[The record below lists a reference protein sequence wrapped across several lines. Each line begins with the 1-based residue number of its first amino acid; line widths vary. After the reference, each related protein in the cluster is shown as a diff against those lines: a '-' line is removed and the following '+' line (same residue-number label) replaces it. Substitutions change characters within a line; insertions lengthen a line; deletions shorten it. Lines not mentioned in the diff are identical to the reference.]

1 MRIKNYEQSK
11 KEAVEKTMQ
20 AIKSGKDEDI
30 QEGITQ
36 LYNSIFEK
44 IEDDFNEYVEQNDE
58 KVLSDRG
65 YKQLTSEEKRFYQA
79 LVKAA
84 EASDAKQAFI
94 GEIPD
99 GAMPTTIIEDVYKEL
114 QAEHPLLDK
123 INFQFVGF
131 VTKWILSDGV
141 SDKAQW
147 GTVTDE
153 IKKEIT
159 SSLKEIEVR
168 QNKLSAF
175 AIIPKGLLDM
185 KLTFIDAY
193 IKSALKE
200 SLALGL
206 EGGIISGSG
215 VNCPIGM
222 IKNIGKGVDFNTTT
236 GYPDKE
242 AIKVKTFAPK
252 EYGALVAK
260 LAKTEKGNNRKFDS
274 VLMVCNMTDYLSKI
288 MPATTAVQSDG
299 TYKNNIFPFPTDV
312 TVSTSVPEGKAILGL
327 SKEYSLLAGGAKE
340 GTIEYD
346 DSYKFLEDQ
355 RVYKIKQYAEGRA
368 YDNTCF
374 ILIDISELEERYITV
389 LNKTTETPKQTEET
403 KQENTPVA

>member
-147 GTVTDE
+147 GTVTD
-153 IKKEIT
+153 
-159 SSLKEIEVR
+159 
-168 QNKLSAF
+168 
-175 AIIPKGLLDM
+175 
-185 KLTFIDAY
+185 
-193 IKSALKE
+193 
-200 SLALGL
+200 
-206 EGGIISGSG
+206 
-215 VNCPIGM
+215 
-222 IKNIGKGVDFNTTT
+222 
-236 GYPDKE
+236 
-242 AIKVKTFAPK
+242 
-252 EYGALVAK
+252 
-260 LAKTEKGNNRKFDS
+260 
-274 VLMVCNMTDYLSKI
+274 
-288 MPATTAVQSDG
+288 
-299 TYKNNIFPFPTDV
+299 
-312 TVSTSVPEGKAILGL
+312 
-327 SKEYSLLAGGAKE
+327 
-340 GTIEYD
+340 
-346 DSYKFLEDQ
+346 
-355 RVYKIKQYAEGRA
+355 
-368 YDNTCF
+368 
-374 ILIDISELEERYITV
+374 
-389 LNKTTETPKQTEET
+389 
-403 KQENTPVA
+403 